1 MKVVAKIA
9 AALAVLALAAPAL
22 ACEGMKTKTAS
33 KGEAK
38 PAVAAATAEKKA
50 APAAKPAEA
59 KATTAVAN

>member
-1 MKVVAKIA
+1 MKLVAKIA

-38 PAVAAATAEKKA
+38 PAVATAAAEKKA
-50 APAAKPAEA
+50 APAAKPAET
-59 KATTAVAN
+59 KTTAAVAN